1 MTILRLTSDY
11 AGQMAELEQQCFS
24 LPWSENTIRGE
35 LKNPVG
41 LYFGAFDGGRLAGY
55 AGMQIVL
62 DEGHITNIATAP
74 EMRRRGVADSLLR
87 ELLTA
92 AEARSVRFA
101 MLEARESNQAAL
113 SLYTKHGFLV
123 VGRRKGYYE
132 KPVEDAILMTKTF
145 EPEET
150 DEHSGV

>member
-41 LYFGAFDGGRLAGY
+41 LYFGAFDGGRFAGY

-101 MLEARESNQAAL
+101 ILEARESNLSAL
-113 SLYTKHGFLV
+113 SLYKKHGFLV

-132 KPVEDAILMTKTF
+132 KPVEDAILLTKEF
-145 EPEET
+145 
-150 DEHSGV
+150 

>member
-1 MTILRLTSDY
+1 MTILRLTSDC
-11 AGQMAELEQQCFS
+11 AGQMAELEQRCFS

-41 LYFGAFDGGRLAGY
+41 LYFGAFDSGRLAGY

-87 ELLTA
+87 ELLAA
-92 AEARSVRFA
+92 AEARGVRFA
-101 MLEARESNQAAL
+101 MLEARESNLAAL
-113 SLYTKHGFLV
+113 SLYKKHGFLV
-123 VGRRKGYYE
+123 VGRRRGYYE
-132 KPVEDAILMTKTF
+132 KPVEDAILLTKTF
-145 EPEET
+145 EEAA
-150 DEHSGV
+150 GGNL